1 MNKFL
6 YTLVF
11 YYFFFLM
18 VYALNQMNA
27 FLFKIYYDDPT

>member
-11 YYFFFLM
+11 FFFFM

>member
-1 MNKFL
+1 MINSC
-6 YTLVF
+6 TL
-11 YYFFFLM
+11 YFFM

>member
-11 YYFFFLM
+11 YFFFFM